1 MYLLKQFCI
10 ATSIRTVATFTFHHV
25 SIKTVYDVRNGSY
38 RYTFTFHHVSIKTV
52 GLFDEEKINETFTFH
67 HVSIKTGIEDVQEA
81 REKLIH
87 IPPCI
92 Y

>member
-1 MYLLKQFCI
+1 MLFQVLIRNSHSTMYLLKQFCI

-25 SIKTVYDVRNGSY
+25 SIKTYRQKKLTYD
-38 RYTFTFHHVSIKTV
+38 
-52 GLFDEEKINETFTFH
+52 
-67 HVSIKTGIEDVQEA
+67 
-81 REKLIH
+81 KLIH